1 MKHKKKSG
9 FFTFIFSFLPG
20 AAEMYTGFSKMGFS
34 IMLIFFLSAIVSEIV
49 PVLSYLTILIWFCGF
64 FHARNIAS
72 MDQDSLEE
80 MEDNFIWD
88 DMERVSSIRPIKF
101 AERSAK
107 NITAAILIF
116 FGIYILWDN
125 FSDMIYMMIPDG
137 LWNRL
142 YPVIS
147 SIPEIV
153 IAIVIIIIGVKL
165 IRGKKEELFGTD
177 FSEPS
182 DSASEA
188 SKGATDRD
196 PVIITSERTKTQSS
210 DIDPNNI
217 DLNNIDPGNINNTEN
232 TYIDKDEDTD
242 EEK

>member
-72 MDQDSLEE
+72 MDQDALEE

-125 FSDMIYMMIPDG
+125 FSDMIYMLIPDS

-177 FSEPS
+177 FSEP
-182 DSASEA
+182 AGPAPET
-188 SKGATDRD
+188 SK
-196 PVIITSERTKTQSS
+196 KTM
-210 DIDPNNI
+210 D
-217 DLNNIDPGNINNTEN
+217 TEN
-232 TYIDKDEDTD
+232 IYTDKDEDTD

>member
-34 IMLIFFLSAIVSEIV
+34 IMFIFFLSAIVSEIV

-80 MEDNFIWD
+80 MEDSFIWD

-125 FSDMIYMMIPDG
+125 FSDMIYMLIPDS

-177 FSEPS
+177 FSEP
-182 DSASEA
+182 AGPAPEA
-188 SKGATDRD
+188 SKKTTD
-196 PVIITSERTKTQSS
+196 
-210 DIDPNNI
+210 
-217 DLNNIDPGNINNTEN
+217 TEN
-232 TYIDKDEDTD
+232 IYTDKDEDTD

>member
-20 AAEMYTGFSKMGFS
+20 AAEMYIGFSKMGFS

-49 PVLSYLTILIWFCGF
+49 PVLSYLTMLIWFCGF

-72 MDQDSLEE
+72 MDQEVLEE
-80 MEDNFIWD
+80 MEDSFVWD
-88 DMERVSSIRPIKF
+88 DMERVSSIRPIRF

-125 FSDMIYMMIPDG
+125 FSDMIYMMIPDS

-182 DSASEA
+182 GSASEA

-217 DLNNIDPGNINNTEN
+217 DLNNIGPGNINNTEN

>member
-34 IMLIFFLSAIVSEIV
+34 IMFIFFLSAIVSEIV

-80 MEDNFIWD
+80 MEDSFIWD

-125 FSDMIYMMIPDG
+125 FSDMIYMLIPDS

-177 FSEPS
+177 FSEP
-182 DSASEA
+182 AGPAPEA
-188 SKGATDRD
+188 SKKTTDK
-196 PVIITSERTKTQSS
+196 E
-210 DIDPNNI
+210 NI
-217 DLNNIDPGNINNTEN
+217 YT
-232 TYIDKDEDTD
+232 DKDEDTD

>member
-34 IMLIFFLSAIVSEIV
+34 IMFIFFLSAIVSEIV

-80 MEDNFIWD
+80 MEDSFIWD

-125 FSDMIYMMIPDG
+125 FSDMIYMLIPDS

-177 FSEPS
+177 FSEP
-182 DSASEA
+182 AGPAPEA
-188 SKGATDRD
+188 SKKTTDNE
-196 PVIITSERTKTQSS
+196 PVIIAAESTDAQSG
-210 DIDPNNI
+210 DIDSGSNDLKNI
-217 DLNNIDPGNINNTEN
+217 SNTEN
-232 TYIDKDEDTD
+232 IYTDKDEDTD

>member
-9 FFTFIFSFLPG
+9 FFTFIFSLLPG

-34 IMLIFFLSAIVSEIV
+34 IMLIFFLSVIVSEIV
-49 PVLSYLTILIWFCGF
+49 PVLSYLTMLIWFCGF

-72 MDQDSLEE
+72 MDQAALEE
-80 MEDNFIWD
+80 MEDSFVWD
-88 DMERVSSIRPIKF
+88 DMERVSSIRPIRF
-101 AERSAK
+101 AKRSAK

-125 FSDMIYMMIPDG
+125 FSDMIYMMIPDS

-153 IAIVIIIIGVKL
+153 IAIVIIIIGIKL
-165 IRGKKEELFGTD
+165 ICGKKEELFGAN

-182 DSASEA
+182 GSEPEA
-188 SKGATDRD
+188 YR
-196 PVIITSERTKTQSS
+196 KTM
-210 DIDPNNI
+210 DIDSN
-217 DLNNIDPGNINNTEN
+217 NINNAEN

>member
-20 AAEMYTGFSKMGFS
+20 AAEMYIGFSKMGFS

-49 PVLSYLTILIWFCGF
+49 PVLSYLTMLIWFCGF

-72 MDQDSLEE
+72 MDQEVLEE
-80 MEDNFIWD
+80 MEDSFVWD
-88 DMERVSSIRPIKF
+88 DMERVSSIRPIRF

-125 FSDMIYMMIPDG
+125 FSDMIYMMIPDS

-182 DSASEA
+182 GSASEA
-188 SKGATDRD
+188 SKGATDGD

>member
-34 IMLIFFLSAIVSEIV
+34 IMFIFFLSAIVSEIV

-72 MDQDSLEE
+72 MDQDALEE

-125 FSDMIYMMIPDG
+125 FSDMIYMLIPDS

-177 FSEPS
+177 FSEP
-182 DSASEA
+182 AGPAPEA
-188 SKGATDRD
+188 SKKTTDNE
-196 PVIITSERTKTQSS
+196 PVIIAAESTDAQSG
-210 DIDPNNI
+210 DIDSGSNDLKNI
-217 DLNNIDPGNINNTEN
+217 SNTEN
-232 TYIDKDEDTD
+232 IYTDKDEDTD